1 MSKELLISST
11 SLETKLAILE
21 DDQVTEIF
29 IERADNR
36 RILGNIYKG
45 KVTRVLPGM
54 QAAFVDIGL
63 GRDTFLYV
71 SDFFEDY
78 EEYQALFPDA
88 EGELADLL
96 TEVDG
101 SPGRVEP
108 GGNGLSQPP
117 VPVEVGQIL
126 PEILDSPV
134 DLSAYPMSED
144 SSAETRPDL
153 WRPQILPIHLPSV
166 VQQDAPMIPIVTPPE
181 PLPDPWEEKEPPDR
195 RASTGEN
202 RRNKRRKS
210 DHRNGRA
217 LIGDLVHEGKEILVQ
232 IAKEPIGKKGARVTS
247 HCVLPGRFLV
257 FMPTVGHVGVSRR
270 IVSDQERDRLKKMI
284 RRLRGDDSRGFIVR
298 TVGENQDEEDFR
310 KDMRYLTQLW
320 EKVRSKAETLSA
332 PSLVYSE
339 HSLTHRIV
347 RDYFSDEYRAIH
359 VDDEQEYEQLVN
371 FVNQFNPELVKR
383 VRLYHKSTPIFDEY
397 GVTTEIEKALRPKVW
412 LKKGGHIVINQTE
425 ALVAIDVNTG
435 KFVGNTNSLEDTITQ
450 TNLNAAKEIV
460 RQLRLRDLGGI
471 IVIDFIDM
479 EERKNRQKVLN
490 ALQQEL
496 VKDKA
501 PSRMLQFNEF
511 GLVAITRKRT
521 KQSLERLLCQSCNYC
536 QGTGVTKSIRTIC
549 HAIHQE
555 IQQMM
560 SSLGTD
566 RDILIR
572 CHPDVGKAL
581 RNGQRQVLNEIEE
594 MTGKVISFKA
604 DPHMHIEKFDLIAT

>member
-29 IERADNR
+29 VERSGNR

-71 SDFFEDY
+71 TDFFEDY
-78 EEYQALFPDA
+78 EEYKDLFPDQE
-88 EGELADLL
+88 EGLADLP
-96 TEVDG
+96 TDADG
-101 SPGRVEP
+101 PPGIAES
-108 GGNGLSQPP
+108 GGNGLSQQPP
-117 VPVEVGQIL
+117 LMEVGTIL
-126 PEILDSPV
+126 PDTLDSPI
-134 DLSAYPMSED
+134 DLSAYPMPGD
-144 SSAETRPDL
+144 SAAEARAD
-153 WRPQILPIHLPSV
+153 RYGPQILPDHFPRM
-166 VQQDAPMIPIVTPPE
+166 VQQDPSVIPVVTPPE
-181 PLPDPWEEKEPPDR
+181 PPPDPWQEKAPPSQR
-195 RASTGEN
+195 PSTRGN
-202 RRNKRRKS
+202 RRNRRRNS
-210 DHRNGRA
+210 NHRNEKA
-217 LIGDLVHEGKEILVQ
+217 LIGDLLHEGKEILVQ

-257 FMPTVGHVGVSRR
+257 FMPTVEHVGVSRR
-270 IVSDQERDRLKKMI
+270 IVADEERERLKKMV
-284 RRLRGDDSRGFIVR
+284 RRLRGDDGRGFIVR
-298 TVGENQDEEDFR
+298 TVSENQDESDFR
-310 KDMRYLTQLW
+310 RDMSYLTELW
-320 EKVRSKAETLSA
+320 EKIRSKADKLSA
-332 PSLVYSE
+332 PTLVYSE
-339 HSLTHRIV
+339 HSLIHRVV
-347 RDYFSDEYRAIH
+347 RDYFSDEYRAIL
-359 VDDEQEYEQLVN
+359 VDDEQEYEQLVDL
-371 FVNQFNPELVKR
+371 VNQFNPDLVNR
-383 VRLYHKSTPIFDEY
+383 VRLYHKRNPIFDEY
-397 GVTTEIEKALRPKVW
+397 GVTAEIEKALHQKVW

-496 VKDKA
+496 AKDKA

-521 KQSLERLLCQSCNYC
+521 KQSLGRLLCQPCQYC

-549 HAIHQE
+549 HTIHQE
-555 IQQMM
+555 IQQMLR
-560 SSLGTD
+560 SLGSGQE
-566 RDILIR
+566 ILIR

-581 RNGQRQVLNEIEE
+581 RNGQRQILTEIEE
-594 MTGKVISFKA
+594 MTGKVISVKTE
-604 DPHMHIEKFDLIAT
+604 PHIHIEQFDLVET